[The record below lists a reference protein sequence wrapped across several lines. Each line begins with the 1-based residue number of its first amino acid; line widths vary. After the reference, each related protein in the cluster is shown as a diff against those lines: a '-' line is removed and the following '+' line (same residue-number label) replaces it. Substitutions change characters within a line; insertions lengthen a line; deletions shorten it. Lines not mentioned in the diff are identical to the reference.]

1 MTLIIKQLERFKK
14 FINAN
19 KIDDATLHLIC
30 NYCDFILFK
39 PKSYIFHIENIADSF
54 YIIIAGK
61 VSIRKKD
68 NTEVV
73 LLQNGDYFGDWGLI
87 DKKKR
92 NASAYVV
99 EDSKVMIMNQ
109 KAFLSTILRC
119 MKRAELNRKEFIVR
133 SIPQLGSMPTR
144 VFSDVYKD
152 IIRLMLSKNEI
163 VYRIGDV
170 ATKVYLIYEG
180 TVKVNDQNGNVI
192 INLSQRDFAGLESV
206 FNYYKKKNNEDPSQM
221 MKYESTVITT
231 EGFNVLF
238 VFDIS
243 LFASKE
249 SRKFLFDLYST
260 KKKIATSFLEERK
273 KRKDE
278 YKVQYRE
285 NIMSNIVNDNKG
297 IIERCIKEFDISNH
311 VINTKH
317 RLGKSLSTK
326 KLLQSVSSF
335 SLKGK
340 KHKPRV
346 ININCNENETIVN
359 SVLRHD
365 TKTKS
370 VTISTNLNSDRS
382 YHKSTLSQTKST
394 QSSNPSKKK
403 IVIDRFI
410 LKSIKS
416 YRMKEYNSG
425 NLNLPLISQMS

>member
-99 EDSKVMIMNQ
+99 EDSKVMIMHQ

-133 SIPQLGSMPTR
+133 SIPQLSSMPTR

-170 ATKVYLIYEG
+170 ANKVYLIYEG

-192 INLSQRDFAGLESV
+192 INLSQGDFAGLESA
-206 FNYYKKKNNEDPSQM
+206 FNYYKAKNNEDTSKM
-221 MKYESTVITT
+221 VKYESTVITT

-249 SRKFLFDLYST
+249 SRKYLFDLYST

-297 IIERCIKEFDISNH
+297 IIERCIREFDISNH
-311 VINTKH
+311 VINKKH

-340 KHKPRV
+340 KHKPKV

-359 SVLRHD
+359 SVLRHH

-382 YHKSTLSQTKST
+382 YHKSTMSQTKST
-394 QSSNPSKKK
+394 QSSNQSKKK

-425 NLNLPLISQMS
+425 NINLPLISQMS

>member
-99 EDSKVMIMNQ
+99 EDSKVMIMHQ

-133 SIPQLGSMPTR
+133 SIPQLSSMPTR

-170 ATKVYLIYEG
+170 ANKVYLIYEG

-192 INLSQRDFAGLESV
+192 INLSQGDFAGLESA
-206 FNYYKKKNNEDPSQM
+206 FNYYKAKNNEDTSKM
-221 MKYESTVITT
+221 VKYESTVITT

-249 SRKFLFDLYST
+249 SRKYLFDLYST

-311 VINTKH
+311 VINKKH

-340 KHKPRV
+340 KHKPKV

-359 SVLRHD
+359 SVLRHH

-382 YHKSTLSQTKST
+382 YHKSTMSQTKST
-394 QSSNPSKKK
+394 QSSNQSKKK

-425 NLNLPLISQMS
+425 NINLPLISQMS

>member
-99 EDSKVMIMNQ
+99 EDSKVMIMHQ

-119 MKRAELNRKEFIVR
+119 MKRAELNRKEFIVKA
-133 SIPQLGSMPTR
+133 IPQLSSMPTR

-192 INLSQRDFAGLESV
+192 INLSQGDFAGLESV

-297 IIERCIKEFDISNH
+297 IIERCIREFDISNH

-359 SVLRHD
+359 SVLRHH

-425 NLNLPLISQMS
+425 NINLPLISQMS

>member
-1 MTLIIKQLERFKK
+1 
-14 FINAN
+14 
-19 KIDDATLHLIC
+19 
-30 NYCDFILFK
+30 
-39 PKSYIFHIENIADSF
+39 
-54 YIIIAGK
+54 
-61 VSIRKKD
+61 
-68 NTEVV
+68 
-73 LLQNGDYFGDWGLI
+73 
-87 DKKKR
+87 
-92 NASAYVV
+92 
-99 EDSKVMIMNQ
+99 
-109 KAFLSTILRC
+109 
-119 MKRAELNRKEFIVR
+119 
-133 SIPQLGSMPTR
+133 
-144 VFSDVYKD
+144 
-152 IIRLMLSKNEI
+152 
-163 VYRIGDV
+163 
-170 ATKVYLIYEG
+170 
-180 TVKVNDQNGNVI
+180 
-192 INLSQRDFAGLESV
+192 
-206 FNYYKKKNNEDPSQM
+206 M

-297 IIERCIKEFDISNH
+297 IIERCIREFDISNH

-359 SVLRHD
+359 SVLRHH

-403 IVIDRFI
+403 IVIDRFV

-425 NLNLPLISQMS
+425 NINLPLISQMS

>member
-119 MKRAELNRKEFIVR
+119 MKRAELNRKEFIAR

-170 ATKVYLIYEG
+170 ANKVYLIYEG

-192 INLSQRDFAGLESV
+192 INLSQGDFAGLESV

-297 IIERCIKEFDISNH
+297 IIERCIREFDISNH
-311 VINTKH
+311 VINTKN

-359 SVLRHD
+359 SVLRHH

-425 NLNLPLISQMS
+425 NINLPLISQMS